1 VSNKIYN
8 ALLTV
13 RASSSRLPG
22 KCLLPFGEYNTL
34 IHVAKRAIKFGINP
48 IVCTSTDSSDDPIE
62 QLCIEYEI
70 QYFRG
75 SLENKL
81 NRWLNCAL
89 EFKLE
94 DFHTIDVDDPFF
106 DPLQVKE
113 STDLL
118 REKGLDIIYPTELSS
133 NGSASV
139 GYSIKSK
146 CLSDNQEFINGIKQI
161 EMIDSVLIE
170 LENLKKETLVSRFPD
185 FANVR
190 LTLDY
195 IEDYYL
201 LVFVLNELGPYC
213 TRVEIGELFHKNPK
227 LYKFNW
233 FRNLDW
239 SVNQS
244 AIRSKQ
250 GAI

>member
-13 RASSSRLPG
+13 RTSSSRLPG
-22 KCLLPFGEYNTL
+22 KCFLPFGEHNTL
-34 IHVAKRAIKFGINP
+34 IHVANRAMKFGINP
-48 IVCTSTDSSDDPIE
+48 IICTSTDISDDQIE
-62 QLCIEYEI
+62 QLCVENKI

-81 NRWLNCAL
+81 TRWLDCAL
-89 EFKLE
+89 KFELE

-113 STDLL
+113 SIDLL
-118 REKGLDIIYPTELSS
+118 RKKSLDVIYPTEISS

-146 CLSDNQEFINGIKQI
+146 CLYENQELIYGIKQI
-161 EMIDSVLIE
+161 EMIDSVLTKMK
-170 LENLKKETLVSRFPD
+170 NLRKEILVSNFPD
-185 FANVR
+185 FSNIR

-201 LVFVLNELGPYC
+201 LVFILKELGPFC
-213 TRVEIGELFHKNPK
+213 ARTDIGKLFHNNPD

-239 SVNQS
+239 SSNQS